1 MKKEMTAE
9 NMQQVI
15 NENINLVSDKTRESF
30 DAMSLED
37 QYKKILKLIANKKFQ
52 EKKKANKD
60 GFTAV
65 IDSNTTR
72 FSIAIKKV
80 FEKYHPTIAD
90 AEDLIRFSNEYI
102 DDCKQAEI
110 EHLTQEIERLKNL
123 KEQLESEQE

>member
-30 DAMSLED
+30 DAMSVED

-65 IDSNTTR
+65 ITSSSTR
-72 FSIAIKKV
+72 FSLAVKKV
-80 FEKYHPTIAD
+80 FEKYHPTID
-90 AEDLIRFSNEYI
+90 EVESLISFSNEYI

-110 EHLTQEIERLKNL
+110 EHLTQEIERLQNL
-123 KEQLESEQE
+123 KEQLSEAL

>member
-1 MKKEMTAE
+1 MKKEMTVE

-65 IDSNTTR
+65 ITSSSTR
-72 FSIAIKKV
+72 FSLAVKKV
-80 FEKYHPTIAD
+80 FDKYHPTIDEVTA
-90 AEDLIRFSNEYI
+90 LISFSNEYI

-110 EHLTQEIERLKNL
+110 EHLTQEIERLQNL
-123 KEQLESEQE
+123 KEQLSEAL

>member
-37 QYKKILKLIANKKFQ
+37 QYKKILKLVANKKFQ

-65 IDSNTTR
+65 ITSSSTR
-72 FSIAIKKV
+72 FSLAVKKV
-80 FEKYHPTIAD
+80 FDKYHPTIDEVTA
-90 AEDLIRFSNEYI
+90 LISFSNEYI
-102 DDCKQAEI
+102 DSCKQAEI
-110 EHLTQEIERLKNL
+110 EHLTQEIERLQNL

>member
-1 MKKEMTAE
+1 MTVE

-65 IDSNTTR
+65 ITSSSTR
-72 FSIAIKKV
+72 FSLAVKKV
-80 FEKYHPTIAD
+80 FDKYHPTIDEVTA
-90 AEDLIRFSNEYI
+90 LISFSNEYI

-110 EHLTQEIERLKNL
+110 EHLTQEIERLQNL
-123 KEQLESEQE
+123 KEQLSEAL

>member
-1 MKKEMTAE
+1 MTAE

-65 IDSNTTR
+65 ITSSSTR
-72 FSIAIKKV
+72 FSLAVKKV
-80 FEKYHPTIAD
+80 FDKYHPTIDEVTA
-90 AEDLIRFSNEYI
+90 LISFSNEYI

-110 EHLTQEIERLKNL
+110 EHLTQEIERLQNL
-123 KEQLESEQE
+123 KEQLSEAL

>member
-52 EKKKANKD
+52 EKKKANNMD
-60 GFTAV
+60 
-65 IDSNTTR
+65 
-72 FSIAIKKV
+72 
-80 FEKYHPTIAD
+80 E
-90 AEDLIRFSNEYI
+90 EYLVLKI
-102 DDCKQAEI
+102 I
-110 EHLTQEIERLKNL
+110 ETNL
-123 KEQLESEQE
+123 KLI

>member
-65 IDSNTTR
+65 ITSSSTR
-72 FSIAIKKV
+72 FSLAVKKV
-80 FEKYHPTIAD
+80 FDKYHPTIDEVTA
-90 AEDLIRFSNEYI
+90 LISFSNEYI

-110 EHLTQEIERLKNL
+110 EHLTQEIERLQNL
-123 KEQLESEQE
+123 KEQLSEAL